1 MKKAAANLLLILSI
15 SYFAVISSWY
25 ICYSND
31 FYYPLAYVTADIG
44 GQIQKRAQSDRR
56 YTIFASADSGQG
68 ISLFHN
74 LLKRIEN
81 GGEGLG
87 KLTYT
92 DSDGNRRLFLDSAEA
107 ESLSGMSDMLNFV
120 KRMYRPFLL
129 LVVLVCAYMVTAKVR
144 TCSWRQTARTLS
156 YVFTAFTAVL
166 YFYGFDKFLNF
177 LHKSIFGVDSEFLF
191 RSGKGL
197 LSLII
202 PYPSM
207 YVFLWCIFL
216 ITALGSLGL
225 LYLVCGTV
233 VNAFIGKKYL

>member
-15 SYFAVISSWY
+15 SYFAILSSWY

-68 ISLFHN
+68 INLFHH

-81 GGEGLG
+81 GGEGLD
-87 KLTYT
+87 KLTYA
-92 DSDGNRRLFLDSAEA
+92 DGGGTRRVFLDFAEA
-107 ESLSGMSDMLNFV
+107 ESLSGMAEMLNLL
-120 KRMYRPFLL
+120 KRMLRPFFL
-129 LVVLVCAYMVTAKVR
+129 LVLLVCGYMYAAKVR
-144 TCSWRQTARTLS
+144 PYSWRETARSLS
-156 YVFTAFTAVL
+156 YAFTAFTAVL
-166 YFYGFDKFLNF
+166 YFYGFDRFLNF
-177 LHKSIFGVDSEFLF
+177 LHRTIFGVDSEFLF

-207 YVFLWCIFL
+207 YVFLWCVFL

-225 LYLVCGTV
+225 LYLICGTV
-233 VNAFIGKKYL
+233 VNAFIGRKYQ